1 MVYQLVLRAQ
11 DVQIILNLC
20 RTDSYRVIQEIK
32 EEYVF
37 SKKLKGSKIRTV
49 DLAEAYD
56 LSFEDIQ
63 QVLNQNKFCS
73 DL

>member
-32 EEYVF
+32 RNTP
-37 SKKLKGSKIRTV
+37 SQKS
-49 DLAEAYD
+49 
-56 LSFEDIQ
+56 
-63 QVLNQNKFCS
+63 
-73 DL
+73 